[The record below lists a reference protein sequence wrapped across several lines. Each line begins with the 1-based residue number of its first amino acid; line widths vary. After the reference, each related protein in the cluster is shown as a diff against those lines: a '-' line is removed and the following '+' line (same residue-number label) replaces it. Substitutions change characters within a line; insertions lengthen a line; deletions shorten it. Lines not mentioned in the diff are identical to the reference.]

1 MQQDEAKRVTE
12 VLQSALQMEVDGKEF
27 YQQAANRS
35 KNRLAKELFER
46 LAAEEDDHRK
56 KFQEIYDG
64 IKKGREW
71 PEVAAPTH
79 GPMKFRA
86 VFKDALE
93 ELGTDIKV
101 SESELEAIKT
111 AMNRELQTYDLY
123 RSRSEESNLRLEKEF
138 YKSLAG
144 EERGHHLALL
154 DSYEFLTD
162 PAGWF
167 TVKER
172 WTLEGMG

>member
-35 KNRLAKELFER
+35 TNRLAKELFER
-46 LAAEEDDHRK
+46 LAVEEDDHRR

-111 AMNRELQTYDLY
+111 AMNMELQTYDLY

>member
-12 VLQSALQMEVDGKEF
+12 VLESALQMEVDGKEF
-27 YQQAANRS
+27 YQKAADES
-35 KNRLAKELFER
+35 QNRLAKELFEK
-46 LAAEEDDHRK
+46 LASEEDDHRR
-56 KFQEIYDG
+56 KFKEIYDDV
-64 IKKGREW
+64 KKGREW

-86 VFKDALE
+86 VFKDALD
-93 ELGTDIKV
+93 ELGTNIKV
-101 SESELEAIKT
+101 SKSELDAIKT
-111 AMNRELQTYDLY
+111 AMNMELQTYDLY
-123 RSRSEESNLRLEKEF
+123 RSRAEESNARLEKQF

-154 DSYEFLTD
+154 DSYEYLTD